1 MGTCSLS
8 EGKVEKLDAE
18 VAERDRLDAQ
28 IEACVAHLFERMR
41 LLEKTNGSLTE
52 KLGSMGLVDE
62 VGLVH
67 VEPV

>member
-1 MGTCSLS
+1 M
-8 EGKVEKLDAE
+8 
-18 VAERDRLDAQ
+18 AERDRLDAQ

-62 VGLVH
+62 VGGGYQVGLV
-67 VEPV
+67 